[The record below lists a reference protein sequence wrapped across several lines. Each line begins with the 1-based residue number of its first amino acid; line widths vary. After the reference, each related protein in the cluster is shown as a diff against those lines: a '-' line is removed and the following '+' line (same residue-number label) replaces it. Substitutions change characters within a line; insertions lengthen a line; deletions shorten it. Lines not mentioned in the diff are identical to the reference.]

1 MVNVILEGIDNLG
14 KSTIISKLVEKY
26 NSTKD
31 IVLTHATGPLDK
43 ALTKGPAFIIQTNT
57 FKNLKARLTVL
68 SAIEDPLSSLKKEFL
83 VIQDRSEIGE
93 FVYGPKY
100 RRERESNILKYLDAY
115 KNSENRYE
123 YDRNYNTLVVLLT
136 ADPEFAARNDDNLS
150 LYSDKKAKVSEI
162 KAEDKLFKEIML
174 YLYPVHYLEIKV
186 DDNMNFRPI
195 DDIVK
200 EITDKLDTM
209 FTK

>member
-1 MVNVILEGIDNLG
+1 MVNIILEGVDNLG

-31 IVLTHATGPLDK
+31 IVLMHATGPLDK
-43 ALTKGPAFIIQTNT
+43 TLTEGPAFNVQIDT
-57 FKNLKARLTVL
+57 FKSLKTRLGALNAIDDSL
-68 SAIEDPLSSLKKEFL
+68 STIKKEFL

-100 RRERESNILKYLDAY
+100 RNEKESDILKYLSIY
-115 KNSENRYE
+115 RNSEHQYE
-123 YDRNYNTLVVLLT
+123 YDRNYSTLIVLLT

-150 LYSDKKAKVSEI
+150 LYSDKKDKVSEI
-162 KAEDKLFKEIML
+162 KAEDKLFKEVML
-174 YLYPVHYLEIKV
+174 YLYPVNYLEIKV
-186 DDNMNFRPI
+186 DDNMNFKPI

-200 EITDKLDTM
+200 QITDKLDTM
-209 FTK
+209 FIK